1 MRSRHQVLLAD
12 SEVLNLLHRKKFEA
26 MIVAEDEEND
36 EKAQALRRKII
47 KNVVEAKLKNEREK
61 ERLGRRLGN
70 LAKEEQREMKNIQR
84 NLVSLRRELK
94 AIDPG
99 KNTTETR
106 LSVKTAVQ
114 THVADKGDMLAN
126 ATKRDYKLYQRR
138 HSEDAASRSPMSF
151 LELKRLPPLESTDQ
165 GLVVWPLPYRQ
176 ERSKEFPPPLK
187 HRKSLALPKIERP
200 DCNEKIARRARF
212 QSSPAVLSNVA
223 QSELARINRDDPL
236 KQESDVIPEDDGE

>member
-1 MRSRHQVLLAD
+1 MQTDVRSRHQVLLVD
-12 SEVLNLLHRKKFEA
+12 SVVLNLLHRKKFEA

-138 HSEDAASRSPMSF
+138 HSEGAASRSPMS
-151 LELKRLPPLESTDQ
+151 
-165 GLVVWPLPYRQ
+165 
-176 ERSKEFPPPLK
+176 
-187 HRKSLALPKIERP
+187 
-200 DCNEKIARRARF
+200 
-212 QSSPAVLSNVA
+212 
-223 QSELARINRDDPL
+223 
-236 KQESDVIPEDDGE
+236 